1 MQDIWDSPSLS
12 KGVKIYTDEDEET
25 FIVSDVVRY
34 MDFNSDYQ
42 NDFVC
47 KVNDFLNEKGY
58 ITQNQLDVIRSII
71 KHDETILE
79 FVQERREVN
88 W

>member
-1 MQDIWDSPSLS
+1 MQEFWNIPA
-12 KGVKIYTDEDEET
+12 VKDGLTVYTDEDEET

-34 MDFNSDYQ
+34 MDFKNDYQ
-42 NDFVC
+42 NEFVC
-47 KVNDFLNEKGY
+47 KINDFLNEKGY

-71 KHDETILE
+71 KADSELLE
-79 FVQERREVN
+79 FIRERREVN